1 MKYIFIH
8 GLGQGPDSW
17 NKTVSCMREQE
28 EIQCLSVFALKNWE
42 EISYRRVY
50 EDFSAYCESVKTEFG
65 LCGLSLGAVIALNYV
80 VEHPGKVKSLVLIG
94 GQCVM
99 PKGLLRLQ
107 NMIFRLMP
115 NGIFKKMGIGK
126 RELIQLTKSMMG
138 LEFKE
143 DLQKVDC
150 RTLIVCGEKDRANRR
165 AAEMMAEKIPGA
177 RIKILEGCGHEVN
190 VEDPEKL
197 ADILEAFYEEKQAG
211 NLTEAVVCDQ
221 HAGGD

>member
-28 EIQCLSVFALKNWE
+28 EIECLSVFALKNWE

-126 RELIQLTKSMMG
+126 RELIQLTKSMMV
-138 LEFKE
+138 LDFKE

>member
-107 NMIFRLMP
+107 NMIFQLMP

-126 RELIQLTKSMMG
+126 RELIQLTKSMMV
-138 LEFKE
+138 LDFKE

>member
-50 EDFSAYCESVKTEFG
+50 EDFSAYCESVKTELG

-126 RELIQLTKSMMG
+126 RELIQ
-138 LEFKE
+138 
-143 DLQKVDC
+143 
-150 RTLIVCGEKDRANRR
+150 
-165 AAEMMAEKIPGA
+165 
-177 RIKILEGCGHEVN
+177 
-190 VEDPEKL
+190 
-197 ADILEAFYEEKQAG
+197 
-211 NLTEAVVCDQ
+211 
-221 HAGGD
+221 

>member
-50 EDFSAYCESVKTEFG
+50 EDFSAYGESVKTEFG

>member
-28 EIQCLSVFALKNWE
+28 EIQCLSVFVLKNWE

-126 RELIQLTKSMMG
+126 RELIQLTKSMMV

-143 DLQKVDC
+143 DLEKVDC
-150 RTLIVCGEKDRANRR
+150 RTLIVCGEKDRANIR

>member
-126 RELIQLTKSMMG
+126 RELIQLTKSMMV
-138 LEFKE
+138 LDFKE

-177 RIKILEGCGHEVN
+177 RIKILEGFGHEVN

>member
-50 EDFSAYCESVKTEFG
+50 EDFSAYCESVKTELG

-126 RELIQLTKSMMG
+126 RELIQLTKSMMV
-138 LEFKE
+138 LDFKE

>member
-99 PKGLLRLQ
+99 PNGLLRLQ
-107 NMIFRLMP
+107 NMIFRFMP

-126 RELIQLTKSMMG
+126 RELIQLTKSMMV
-138 LEFKE
+138 LDFKE

>member
-28 EIQCLSVFALKNWE
+28 EIQCLSVFVLKNWE

-126 RELIQLTKSMMG
+126 RELIQLTKSMMV

-143 DLQKVDC
+143 DLEKVDC

>member
-50 EDFSAYCESVKTEFG
+50 EDFSAYCESVKTELG

-126 RELIQLTKSMMG
+126 RELIQLTKSMMV
-138 LEFKE
+138 LDFKE
-143 DLQKVDC
+143 DLEKVDC

-165 AAEMMAEKIPGA
+165 AAEIMAEKIPGA

>member
-50 EDFSAYCESVKTEFG
+50 EDFSAYCESVKTELG

-126 RELIQLTKSMMG
+126 RELIQLTKSMMV
-138 LEFKE
+138 LDFKE
-143 DLQKVDC
+143 DLGKVDC

>member
-1 MKYIFIH
+1 M
-8 GLGQGPDSW
+8 
-17 NKTVSCMREQE
+17 
-28 EIQCLSVFALKNWE
+28 
-42 EISYRRVY
+42 
-50 EDFSAYCESVKTEFG
+50 
-65 LCGLSLGAVIALNYV
+65 IALNYV
-80 VEHPGKVKSLVLIG
+80 MEHPGKVKSLVLIG

-99 PKGLLRLQ
+99 PKGILRLQ
-107 NMIFRLMP
+107 NMIFQLMP
-115 NGIFKKMGIGK
+115 KGIFKKMGIGK
-126 RELIQLTKSMMG
+126 RELIQLTKSMMV
-138 LEFKE
+138 LDFKE
-143 DLQKVDC
+143 DLEKVDC

>member
-28 EIQCLSVFALKNWE
+28 EIQCLNVFALKDGE
-42 EISYRRVY
+42 EISYSRVY

-80 VEHPGKVKSLVLIG
+80 VEHPGKVTSLVLIG
-94 GQCVM
+94 GQYV
-99 PKGLLRLQ
+99 
-107 NMIFRLMP
+107 MP
-115 NGIFKKMGIGK
+115 NGIFKKMGLGK
-126 RELIQLTKSMMG
+126 RELIQLTKSMMA
-138 LEFKE
+138 LDFKE
-143 DLQKVDC
+143 DLEKVDC

-177 RIKILEGCGHEVN
+177 NIKILEGCGHEVN
-190 VEDPEKL
+190 VEAPEKL
-197 ADILEAFYEEKQAG
+197 AESLEAFYEEKQDG
-211 NLTEAVVCDQ
+211 NLTEAVVYDQ

>member
-1 MKYIFIH
+1 
-8 GLGQGPDSW
+8 
-17 NKTVSCMREQE
+17 MREQE

-42 EISYRRVY
+42 GISYRRVY
-50 EDFSAYCESVKTEFG
+50 EDFSAYCESVKTELG

-126 RELIQLTKSMMG
+126 RELIQLTKSMMV
-138 LEFKE
+138 LDFKE
-143 DLQKVDC
+143 DLEKVDC

>member
-28 EIQCLSVFALKNWE
+28 EIQCLNVFALKDGE
-42 EISYRRVY
+42 GISYRRVY

-80 VEHPGKVKSLVLIG
+80 VEHPGKVTSLVLIG
-94 GQCVM
+94 GQYVM

-107 NMIFRLMP
+107 NMIFRVMP
-115 NGIFKKMGIGK
+115 NGIFKKMGLGK
-126 RELIQLTKSMMG
+126 RELIQLTKSMMA
-138 LEFKE
+138 LDFKE
-143 DLQKVDC
+143 DLEKVDC

-177 RIKILEGCGHEVN
+177 NIKILEGCGHEVN
-190 VEDPEKL
+190 VEAPEKL
-197 ADILEAFYEEKQAG
+197 AEILEAFYEEKQDG
-211 NLTEAVVCDQ
+211 NLTEAVVYDQ